1 MIAPEERVARTLPIL
16 VVALLLAPA
25 SAPGTPE
32 AAPPSARPLVVVLDP
47 GHGGHNAGALGVA
60 GVHEKHLTLAM
71 AQRVARLLA
80 DLPAVRVVLTRTD
93 DRFLDLG
100 ERTAFA
106 DAAGA
111 DAFVSLHCN
120 ASTSAEAHGI
130 ETFFLGVKGSD
141 PEADALALRE
151 NESAVTPVPA
161 AEDPLVAAIVSDLR
175 RNGTMAESSD
185 LAAVLQ
191 EALVAALPEAV
202 SRKVRQGNFA
212 VLRQAS
218 MPAVVVEVGF
228 LTHPQE
234 GRLLVRE
241 DYQDRIARA
250 LASAIRAFARRTEAE
265 RGAP

>member
-1 MIAPEERVARTLPIL
+1 MIAPEERMARTLPIL
-16 VVALLLAPA
+16 VLALLLAPA
-25 SAPGTPE
+25 SAPG
-32 AAPPSARPLVVVLDP
+32 APDTASPSNRPLVVVLDP
-47 GHGGHNAGALGVA
+47 GHGGHNTGALGVA

-71 AQRVARLLA
+71 AQRVARLLE
-80 DLPAVRVVLTRTD
+80 DIPTVRVVMTRTD

-106 DAAGA
+106 DATGA

-120 ASTSAEAHGI
+120 ASTSSEAHGI

-151 NESAVTPVPA
+151 NEAAVTPVPA
-161 AEDPLVAAIVSDLR
+161 TADPLVAAIVSDLR

-241 DYQDRIARA
+241 SYQDRIARA
-250 LASAIRAFARRTEAE
+250 LASAIRAFARRTETE
-265 RGAP
+265 RSVP